1 MERQDKGLAWML
13 RYENIAWYEDGAVR
27 ILDRRIYPIEVIKVE
42 CRTHLEVADAIRDM
56 VTQSAG
62 PYTAAAMGMAL
73 AAYECRGKSES
84 EQIEHLEAAAWTISH
99 ARPTTTWRMERI
111 TARCVEVAK
120 EALAGGASDVS
131 EVIRECAVD
140 QNNERYAGIGKVGK
154 YMAQLFPEHGAV
166 MTYCFAETIVGMML
180 KEARNQGKDIRL
192 FCPETRPY
200 FQGARLTASVGYDMG
215 FDVMH
220 INLHKTFSTP
230 HGGGGPG
237 AGPVGVRKGLE
248 PFFPEVS
255 PYHGNFAVAMR
266 AYAYI
271 LSLGRENIKLVG
283 PLATL
288 NANYIKESLKDVYEL
303 PIDGLCKHEFVFDGL
318 KDKSTGVTTMDVAKR
333 LLDYGYHAPTIYFPL
348 LFHESLMIEPTE
360 NESKE
365 TIDGFIGVMRKIAEE
380 AKENPDEVKSAPHL
394 TPIGRVDDVL
404 AAKHPIV
411 TYRQLK
417 AEA

>member
-27 ILDRRIYPIEVIKVE
+27 ILDRRIYPIEVVKVE
-42 CRTHLEVADAIRDM
+42 CRTHREVADAIRDM

-215 FDVMH
+215 FDVTLITDGMPACVMKNEKIDIFTTAADVICCDGH
-220 INLHKTFSTP
+220 VVNK
-230 HGGGGPG
+230 
-237 AGPVGVRKGLE
+237 VGTYNTAIAAK
-248 PFFPEVS
+248 
-255 PYHGNFAVAMR
+255 YHGIPYYVSGTPDQGHPTVDTVKIEMRDPDLVLEAMGTPTANR
-266 AYAYI
+266 NVKGYYPAFDI
-271 LSLGRENIKLVG
+271 TPPELV
-283 PLATL
+283 
-288 NANYIKESLKDVYEL
+288 
-303 PIDGLCKHEFVFDGL
+303 
-318 KDKSTGVTTMDVAKR
+318 TGVVTDQGV
-333 LLDYGYHAPTIYFPL
+333 LSPF
-348 LFHESLMIEPTE
+348 SLSEY
-360 NESKE
+360 
-365 TIDGFIGVMRKIAEE
+365 
-380 AKENPDEVKSAPHL
+380 KSIKDQFL
-394 TPIGRVDDVL
+394 V
-404 AAKHPIV
+404 
-411 TYRQLK
+411 
-417 AEA
+417 